1 MAPEGAPQGSAT
13 AQPRPFPC
21 PCPRGPADSPPPS
34 AGVDH
39 RPAVCLATVK
49 VPVQPP
55 LPAQT
60 KPISHAFQTAE
71 KISIPT
77 TPWVVGEWG
86 RYFYFSIFGR
96 KKTTKIFVSCIFVFF
111 FLAIPGHS
119 WKKYLVSENFSC
131 FGPIFPQD
139 QNYCHFLSACKFAV
153 FQAICYHSS
162 FQLSYS
168 LMEDMGLHPPSAG
181 HLDLKLP
188 KKNGFLA
195 FFVPPPPNE

>member
-60 KPISHAFQTAE
+60 KPISTLSKLLKKSASPQPHGWWVSGVDIFIFRFLAE
-71 KISIPT
+71 KKPQKFLCHVFLCS
-77 TPWVVGEWG
+77 
-86 RYFYFSIFGR
+86 FSWP
-96 KKTTKIFVSCIFVFF
+96 
-111 FLAIPGHS
+111 FLAIPG
-119 WKKYLVSENFSC
+119 KT
-131 FGPIFPQD
+131 I
-139 QNYCHFLSACKFAV
+139 
-153 FQAICYHSS
+153 S
-162 FQLSYS
+162 FQKTSHVSDRFFHKTKPIAIFCQLANLQCFKQSVTI
-168 LMEDMGLHPPSAG
+168 PPFNCHIPSWRIWG
-181 HLDLKLP
+181 CTPLQLGTLI
-188 KKNGFLA
+188 
-195 FFVPPPPNE
+195 